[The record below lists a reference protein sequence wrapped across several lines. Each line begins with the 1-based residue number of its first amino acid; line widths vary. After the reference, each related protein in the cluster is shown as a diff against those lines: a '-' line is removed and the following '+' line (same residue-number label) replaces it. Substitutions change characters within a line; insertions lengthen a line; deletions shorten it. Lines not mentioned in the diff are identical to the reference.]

1 MPLTA
6 AALADTRHHL
16 HPYTQ
21 LRQLEQEG
29 PLVIVRGDG
38 VHVVDEHG
46 HSYFRETDLPQT
58 GIPRRISSKNQKVLW
73 WKMSL
78 SQPGHE
84 VDFQVAP
91 ALMFVAVFS
100 GQMNLTVS
108 NGETRHF
115 VRGDMLTLF
124 DTRGQGHI
132 LRVVGLEPCHALWV
146 ALPDRG
152 GFS

>member
-1 MPLTA
+1 MKFVCV
-6 AALADTRHHL
+6 D
-16 HPYTQ
+16 
-21 LRQLEQEG
+21 
-29 PLVIVRGDG
+29 
-38 VHVVDEHG
+38 VDEHG
-46 HSYFRETDLPQT
+46 HSFFRETDLPQS

-84 VDFQVAP
+84 VDFHVAP

-152 GFS
+152 EFS